1 MYPCI
6 QKALTAFA
14 LAGCLTMPAL
24 IAEAKPITTPKGT
37 MPLVHWAV
45 LRAKPGTMREMM
57 GMAARNVAPLSAG
70 EPGTYALYG
79 SMDKHDP
86 NVVRLLEIY
95 EDEAAYEAHVGS
107 DGFRKYREERKP
119 LLEDLVILPVDPIVL
134 EQKEQGTGTDVILRL
149 YAVKPEHQEAFKK
162 LLAEEMRRGVAE
174 DAGVMGLFATAEQE
188 CTSMIH
194 TYELFADEAARVS
207 YRNSPAYRAFW
218 EKAQPMLNSISEVEN
233 LPGKVTLSQKGFHE
247 KK

>member
-1 MYPCI
+1 MRLSV

-14 LAGCLTMPAL
+14 LAGCLAMPAHV
-24 IAEAKPITTPKGT
+24 AETKPLTTPAGK

-45 LRAKPGTMREMM
+45 LRAKPGAMREMM
-57 GMAARNVAPLSAG
+57 GMAARNVAPLSAQ

-79 SMDKHDP
+79 GMDKRAP

-107 DGFRKYREERKP
+107 DGFRKYKEEREP
-119 LLEDLVILPVDPIVL
+119 LLEELDILPVDPVVL
-134 EQKEQGTGTDVILRL
+134 EQKESGTGADVILRL
-149 YAVKPEHQEAFKK
+149 YAVKPEHLAAFTT

-174 DAGVMGLFATAEQE
+174 DVGVMGLFATAEQGRAN
-188 CTSMIH
+188 MIH
-194 TYELFADEAARVS
+194 TYELFADEAARAS

-218 EKAQPMLNSISEVEN
+218 EKARPMLYSSSEVEN

-247 KK
+247 KR